1 MTILSACS
9 ENKVLLKNGI
19 KGVAWLAAMLAL
31 IHCGNVAAASVPSS
45 VGDTLVHTLRNVNV
59 QGRRVRSYVG
69 KVDGAD
75 VVDMK
80 LMELMPQILG
90 NADPMH
96 YAQLLPGVQT
106 NSEYDAGLHIQ
117 GCENSHNMVAIDGV
131 PLYNVAHMLGFF
143 SVFNATHFSNMTL
156 HKSLV
161 SSTTPN
167 RLGGMVNMHTS
178 DSLVRTVGGDVS
190 VGPMSSQG
198 TLRLPLGRRASLT
211 VSAREAY
218 LNLLYGQWL
227 KTDDEQMRYSFGDYN
242 LSLLFCPDESNALH
256 LEAYLGHDNV
266 GLSDDSYLFDAR
278 LRWGNF
284 MTAIHCKHLFRG
296 GSLSQSAYF
305 TGYRSRFNMNQTSA
319 NVSVVSDIY
328 DLGYKALL
336 SVGGLKAGAE
346 VAHHSIQPQE
356 PHVSGVLNGTDETV
370 NQQTSVE
377 ASLFASWHI
386 GLSERFALDCGVRT
400 SCYVHDRSHYFS
412 ADPGATL
419 SWQLSP
425 LTTLSLNAG
434 IKHQYLFQTG
444 FSNMGMPTEFW
455 FSAGG
460 TQRPQ
465 YSYDVS
471 AAFET
476 LTHDRA
482 WRVSCELYYKRLFNQ
497 VEYSGNV
504 FDFVYS
510 SYSFEKAL
518 LCGNG
523 YNYGLNLMV
532 EKRKGRITGWLS
544 YAFGRA
550 LRRYPGTELPD
561 CYHAVHERPHELN
574 AVATFKLGRR
584 WSIGATFVAASG
596 TPYTKVERFYLI
608 NNYIVADYGKYNAER
623 LPMYMRLD
631 LSVNYDFRSR
641 KGCRSGLNF
650 SLYNVTAH
658 ENVLLYR
665 LKVTR
670 NERTLAYNP
679 MSFVAPL
686 LPSVSYYYSF

>member
-1 MTILSACS
+1 M
-9 ENKVLLKNGI
+9 
-19 KGVAWLAAMLAL
+19 
-31 IHCGNVAAASVPSS
+31 AAASVPSC

-80 LMELMPQILG
+80 LMEFMPQILG
-90 NADPMH
+90 NADPIH

-117 GCENSHNMVAIDGV
+117 GCESSHNQVSINGV

-143 SVFNATHFSNMTL
+143 SVFNATHFSDMTMR
-156 HKSLV
+156 KSLV
-161 SSTTPN
+161 SPTTPN
-167 RLGGMVNMHTS
+167 RLGGMVDMHTA
-178 DSLVRTVGGDVS
+178 DSLVKTVGGDVS

-198 TLRLPLGRRASLT
+198 TLRLPLGRRMSLT

-218 LNLLYGQWL
+218 LNLLYGRCL
-227 KTDDEQMRYSFGDYN
+227 KNDDDQMSYSFGDYN
-242 LSLLFCPDESNALH
+242 LSLLFCPDESNSLCF
-256 LEAYLGHDNV
+256 EAYFGHDNV
-266 GLSDDSYLFDAR
+266 GLNDGDYLFDAR

-284 MTAIHCKHLFRG
+284 MSAIHWKHLFPKG
-296 GSLSQSAYF
+296 GSLLQSAYF
-305 TGYRSRFNMNQTSA
+305 TGYRSRFNLDQNSV

-328 DLGYKALL
+328 DLGYKAVL
-336 SVGGLKAGAE
+336 SVGGLETGAE
-346 VAHHSIQPQE
+346 VARHSIQPQE
-356 PHVSGVLNGTDETV
+356 PHVVGTQNDNNETV
-370 NQQTSVE
+370 NRQTSVE
-377 ASLFASWHI
+377 ASLFASWRI
-386 GLSERFALDCGVRT
+386 GLSEERLALECGVRT
-400 SCYVHDRSHYFS
+400 SLYAYGRSCYFS

-419 SWQLSP
+419 NWQLSP
-425 LTTLSLNAG
+425 LTTLSFNAG
-434 IKHQYLFQTG
+434 IKHQYLSQTG
-444 FSNMGMPTEFW
+444 FSNMGLPTEFW
-455 FSAGG
+455 FSSGD

-465 YSYDVS
+465 YSYNASVS
-471 AAFET
+471 MET
-476 LTHDRA
+476 FSKEKV

-504 FDFVYS
+504 FDFIYS
-510 SYSFEKAL
+510 SYSFENAL

-532 EKRKGRITGWLS
+532 EKRKGRVTGWLS

-561 CYHAVHERPHELN
+561 RYHAIHERPHELN
-574 AVATFKLGRR
+574 AVATVKLGRR
-584 WSIGATFVAASG
+584 WNIGATFVAASG
-596 TPYTKVERFYLI
+596 NPYTKVERFYLI
-608 NNYIVADYGKYNAER
+608 SDHVVADYGEHNAER

-631 LSVNYDFRSR
+631 LSVNYDFRSK
-641 KGCRSGLNF
+641 KGRRSGLNF

-665 LKVTR
+665 VKVTR
-670 NERTLAYNP
+670 DERAMAYNP

-686 LPSVSYYYSF
+686 LPSISYYYSF